1 MIVKVVS
8 ATVKSID
15 WNNLKG
21 NNNKKS
27 KEFKY
32 NKQQITI
39 YLFINPSNQII
50 INKIKI
56 IK

>member
-1 MIVKVVS
+1 MIVRVVS

-39 YLFINPSNQII
+39 YLFINPSKQII

>member
-1 MIVKVVS
+1 MIVRVVS